1 MIILSLHRRIHRP
14 SHTPQMY
21 LYRLV
26 LLSYK
31 GLFYKRFGEGGGGTN
46 SDGGAGMTE
55 AYLFMRLLPRVLPSI
70 QRAKAL
76 RTQIPDMPL
85 QSDRASPS
93 PYRTYSSY
101 PAGGKVSFS

>member
-1 MIILSLHRRIHRP
+1 MTDRDR
-14 SHTPQMY
+14 
-21 LYRLV
+21 
-26 LLSYK
+26 
-31 GLFYKRFGEGGGGTN
+31 
-46 SDGGAGMTE
+46 GAGITK

-93 PYRTYSSY
+93 PYRTQLSSFREKF
-101 PAGGKVSFS
+101 AFCSFSANTTSLMSNCPSAEKKRSEDPNLSRFR

>member
-31 GLFYKRFGEGGGGTN
+31 GLSIRGLERGGVTN
-46 SDGGAGMTE
+46 SDGVSGMTE

-101 PAGGKVSFS
+101 PAEGKVSFS

>member
-1 MIILSLHRRIHRP
+1 
-14 SHTPQMY
+14 MY

-26 LLSYK
+26 LLSCK
-31 GLFYKRFGEGGGGTN
+31 GLFYKRGGGGNVVT
-46 SDGGAGMTE
+46 DRDRGGAGMTE

-101 PAGGKVSFS
+101 PAEGKVSFS

>member
-1 MIILSLHRRIHRP
+1 
-14 SHTPQMY
+14 MY

-31 GLFYKRFGEGGGGTN
+31 GLFYKRFGEGGVTN
-46 SDGGAGMTE
+46 SDGVSGMTE

-93 PYRTYSSY
+93 PYREYSSY
-101 PAGGKVSFS
+101 RAEGKASF